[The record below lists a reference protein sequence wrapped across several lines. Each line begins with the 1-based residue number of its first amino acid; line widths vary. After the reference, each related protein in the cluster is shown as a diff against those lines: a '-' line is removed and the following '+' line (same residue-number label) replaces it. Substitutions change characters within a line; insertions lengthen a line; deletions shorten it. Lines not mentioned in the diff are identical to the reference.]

1 MTKENK
7 IWDYL
12 VSVIILTWNSE
23 EYINNCIRS
32 VFKDAASSNIKTEVI
47 VIDNGSFDRTYEML
61 ENLKREYPNIEIIK
75 LDKNYGTTVSRN
87 MGIIKSKGKYIFVL
101 DSDTILLPGV
111 LSELIKTI
119 EDGEKIGI
127 AAPRLIFP
135 DETIQ
140 KSCKRFP
147 TAKIKIY
154 KFLPIE
160 KLRNIAE
167 KEEIYDREVYQQD
180 FTKVIEVDVCC
191 SAAWMI
197 NREAIDEVGLLD
209 EKIFYSPED
218 VDYCVRIW
226 LSNWKVIYNPKV
238 KVVHYSQRLSYKK
251 ISIALL
257 HIKGLL
263 YFFRKY
269 QYFFD
274 RNKLYRR
281 INSGSNKKKCR

>member
-7 IWDYL
+7 KWDYL
-12 VSVIILTWNSE
+12 ISVIILTWNSE
-23 EYINNCIRS
+23 EYINKCIRS
-32 VFKDAASSNIKTEVI
+32 VFKDATSSNIKTEVI
-47 VIDNGSFDRTYEML
+47 VIDNGSLDGTYEML
-61 ENLKREYPNIEIIK
+61 KNLQREYPNIEIIK
-75 LDKNYGTTVSRN
+75 LDKNYGTTVTRN

-101 DSDTILLPGV
+101 DSDTVLLPGV
-111 LSELIKTI
+111 LPELIKTI
-119 EDGEKIGI
+119 EEGERIGI

-154 KFLPIE
+154 KFLPIL

-167 KEEIYDREVYQQD
+167 KEEVYDRAVYQQG

-197 NREAIDEVGLLD
+197 NREAINEIGLLD

-226 LSNWKVIYNPKV
+226 LSKWKIIYNPKV

-263 YFFRKY
+263 YFFRKHK
-269 QYFFD
+269 YFFD

-281 INSGSNKKKCR
+281 ISSG

>member
-7 IWDYL
+7 KWDYL

-23 EYINNCIRS
+23 EYINKCIRS

-47 VIDNGSFDRTYEML
+47 VIDNGSLDGTYEML
-61 ENLKREYPNIEIIK
+61 KNLQREHPNIEIIK
-75 LDKNYGTTVSRN
+75 LDKNYGTTVTRN

-101 DSDTILLPGV
+101 DSDTVLLPGV

-119 EDGEKIGI
+119 EEGERIGI

-154 KFLPIE
+154 KFLPIK

-167 KEEIYDREVYQQD
+167 KEEIYDREVYHLD
-180 FTKVIEVDVCC
+180 FKKVIEVDVCC

-197 NREAIDEVGLLD
+197 NREAIDEVGLFD

-226 LSNWKVIYNPKV
+226 LSNWKVIYNPKI

-251 ISIALL
+251 ISITLL

-281 INSGSNKKKCR
+281 INSDSNKKKCR